1 MQVASRAVGGTAPLA
16 PRLLALVPG
25 GIGDQILFFP
35 ALASLR
41 QRFPEA
47 ELEVLVEPRAA
58 AAYEVCP
65 SVSRVLTFPF
75 KEQLSLGDLSDLLGR
90 IRERQYDGVL
100 SLGRSLGVKLLL
112 WLTGIPK
119 RVGYAPPGPGRPW
132 LTDPVPLKPAQY
144 AAQMYHDLVQGF
156 GIAAPAGLPQ
166 IRLKKA
172 DLEWAEQER
181 KRLLGDAAQ
190 DYVLLHPGASQLSQ
204 EKGIQ
209 KIYPSANWV
218 KVIKGFR
225 EQRPELPL
233 VLVVGPE
240 DEQLAEGFL
249 AQLPELPVSRPVRLG
264 QLAALIG
271 GATLLLCADSAP
283 MHLAVAVQTPLVAL
297 FGPTDPLRLL
307 PSEGPFRAVKG
318 ADGKVESIAPEQIL
332 QVIFPA

>member
-35 ALASLR
+35 TLASLR

-47 ELEVLVEPRAA
+47 ELEVVVEPRAA

-119 RVGYAPPGPGRPW
+119 RVGYAPPGPGWPW

-156 GIAAPAGLPQ
+156 GLAPAAVRPQ

-172 DLEWAEQER
+172 DLEWAAQER
-181 KRLLGDAAQ
+181 RRLLGEGVQ
-190 DYVLLHPGASQLSQ
+190 EYVLLHPGASQLSQ
-204 EKGIQ
+204 QKGVR
-209 KIYPSANWV
+209 KLYPASQWG
-218 KVIKGFR
+218 KVVRGFR

-240 DEQLAEGFL
+240 DEQVADELM
-249 AQLPELPVSRPVRLG
+249 AQLPGVPVSRPAGVG

-318 ADGKVESIAPEQIL
+318 ADGKVESIAPEEVL
-332 QVIFPA
+332 QVLFPG

>member
-1 MQVASRAVGGTAPLA
+1 MQVASQAVLGKAPLA
-16 PRLLALVPG
+16 PRILALVPG

-35 ALASLR
+35 TLASLR

-65 SVSRVLTFPF
+65 SVNRVLTFPF
-75 KEQLSLGDLSDLLGR
+75 KEQLSLGDISDLLGR
-90 IRERQYDGVL
+90 IRERQYDAVL

-144 AAQMYHDLVQGF
+144 AASMYHDLLQGF
-156 GIAAPAGLPQ
+156 GITATAGLPQ
-166 IRLKKA
+166 VRLKKT

-181 KRLLGDAAQ
+181 KRLLGYAAQ

-209 KIYPSANWV
+209 KIYPPASWV

-225 EQRPELPL
+225 EKRPELPL
-233 VLVVGPE
+233 VLLLGPE

-249 AQLPELPVSRPVRLG
+249 SQLPDLPVSRPPHLG
-264 QLAALIG
+264 QLAALIAG
-271 GATLLLCADSAP
+271 STLLLCTDSAP
-283 MHLAVAVQTPLVAL
+283 MHLAVATQTPLVAV
-297 FGPTDPLRLL
+297 FGPTEPERLL
-307 PSEGPFRAVKG
+307 PSEGPFRAVKAANG
-318 ADGKVESIAPEQIL
+318 VIDSIAPEQIL
-332 QVIFPA
+332 QVIFPG

>member
-1 MQVASRAVGGTAPLA
+1 MQAVSPAAKAPLA
-16 PRLLALVPG
+16 PRILALVPG

-47 ELEVLVEPRAA
+47 ELEVVVEPRAA

-65 SVSRVLTFPF
+65 SVNRVLTFPF

-249 AQLPELPVSRPVRLG
+249 AQLPGVPVSRPAGVG

-271 GATLLLCADSAP
+271 GATLLLCVDSAP
-283 MHLAVAVQTPLVAL
+283 MHLAVATQTPLVAL

>member
-1 MQVASRAVGGTAPLA
+1 MQAVSPAAKAPLA
-16 PRLLALVPG
+16 PRILALVPG

-47 ELEVLVEPRAA
+47 ELEVVVEPRAA

-112 WLTGIPK
+112 WLTGVPK

-249 AQLPELPVSRPVRLG
+249 AQLPELPVSRPAGVG

-271 GATLLLCADSAP
+271 GATLLLCVDSAP

>member
-1 MQVASRAVGGTAPLA
+1 
-16 PRLLALVPG
+16 
-25 GIGDQILFFP
+25 
-35 ALASLR
+35 
-41 QRFPEA
+41 EA
-47 ELEVLVEPRAA
+47 ELEVVVEPRAA

-240 DEQLAEGFL
+240 DEQVADELM
-249 AQLPELPVSRPVRLG
+249 AQLPELPVSRPAGVG

-271 GATLLLCADSAP
+271 GATLLLCVDSAP

>member
-1 MQVASRAVGGTAPLA
+1 MQAVSPAAKAPLA
-16 PRLLALVPG
+16 PRILALVPG

-58 AAYEVCP
+58 GAYEVCP

-75 KEQLSLGDLSDLLGR
+75 KERLSLGDLSDLLGR

-112 WLTGIPK
+112 WLTGVPK

-249 AQLPELPVSRPVRLG
+249 AQLPELPVSRPAGVG

-271 GATLLLCADSAP
+271 GATLLLCVDSAP

>member
-1 MQVASRAVGGTAPLA
+1 MQAVSPAAKAPLA
-16 PRLLALVPG
+16 PRILALVPG

-58 AAYEVCP
+58 GAYEVCP

-90 IRERQYDGVL
+90 IRERQYDAVL

-240 DEQLAEGFL
+240 DEQVADELMG
-249 AQLPELPVSRPVRLG
+249 QLPGVPVSRPAGVG

-271 GATLLLCADSAP
+271 GATLLLCVDSAP
-283 MHLAVAVQTPLVAL
+283 MHLAVATQTPLVAL

>member
-1 MQVASRAVGGTAPLA
+1 MQMASREVALA
-16 PRLLALVPG
+16 PRILALVPG

-35 ALASLR
+35 TLASLR
-41 QRFPEA
+41 QRYPEA
-47 ELEVLVEPRAA
+47 ELAVLVEPRAA

-65 SVSRVLTFPF
+65 SVHRVLTFPF
-75 KEQLSLGDLSDLLGR
+75 KERLSLGDLSDLLGR
-90 IRERQYDGVL
+90 IRERPYDAVL

-144 AAQMYHDLVQGF
+144 AANMYHDLVQGF
-156 GIAAPAGLPQ
+156 GITAPAGLPQ
-166 IRLKKA
+166 IRLKKT

-181 KRLLGDAAQ
+181 RRLLGDAAQ

-209 KIYPSANWV
+209 KLYPPEKWV
-218 KVIKGFR
+218 KVVRGFR
-225 EQRPELPL
+225 EKRPELPL
-233 VLVVGPE
+233 VLVLGPE

-249 AQLPELPVSRPVRLG
+249 SQLPDMPVSRPAQLG

-271 GATLLLCADSAP
+271 GATLLLCVDSAP
-283 MHLAVAVQTPLVAL
+283 MHLGVATQTPLLAL
-297 FGPTDPLRLL
+297 FGPTEPERLL
-307 PSEGPFRAVKG
+307 PAEGPFRFLKAANG
-318 ADGKVESIAPEQIL
+318 MMESIVPEHIL
-332 QVIFPA
+332 QVIFPG

>member
-1 MQVASRAVGGTAPLA
+1 
-16 PRLLALVPG
+16 
-25 GIGDQILFFP
+25 
-35 ALASLR
+35 
-41 QRFPEA
+41 
-47 ELEVLVEPRAA
+47 
-58 AAYEVCP
+58 
-65 SVSRVLTFPF
+65 VLTFPF

-90 IRERQYDGVL
+90 IRERQYDAVL

>member
-1 MQVASRAVGGTAPLA
+1 M
-16 PRLLALVPG
+16 
-25 GIGDQILFFP
+25 FFP

-47 ELEVLVEPRAA
+47 ELEVVVEPRAA

-119 RVGYAPPGPGRPW
+119 RVGYAPPGPGWPW

-225 EQRPELPL
+225 EKRPELPL

-271 GATLLLCADSAP
+271 GGNA
-283 MHLAVAVQTPLVAL
+283 AVV
-297 FGPTDPLRLL
+297 R
-307 PSEGPFRAVKG
+307 R
-318 ADGKVESIAPEQIL
+318 
-332 QVIFPA
+332 